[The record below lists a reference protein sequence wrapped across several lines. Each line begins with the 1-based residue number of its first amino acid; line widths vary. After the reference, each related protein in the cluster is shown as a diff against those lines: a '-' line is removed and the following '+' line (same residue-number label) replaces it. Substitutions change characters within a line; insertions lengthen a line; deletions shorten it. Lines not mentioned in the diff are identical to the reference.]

1 MANTNYKPKSQT
13 PEPQGLLVNFE
24 SSITVKTVGGAEIK
38 AKNIEIRKIID
49 NPMTK
54 TIAAMTTNNRLFILW
69 EGEAYDTIGNWTNEQ
84 VVDRVKELVLAGYN
98 GQNAA

>member
-1 MANTNYKPKSQT
+1 MANTNYKPQSQT
-13 PEPQGLLVNFE
+13 PQPQGLLVEFD
-24 SSITVKTVGGAEIK
+24 SSVVIKTVGGAEIK
-38 AKNIEIRKIID
+38 AKNIEIRKVID

-84 VVDRVKELVLAGYN
+84 VVAKVKELVLAGYN